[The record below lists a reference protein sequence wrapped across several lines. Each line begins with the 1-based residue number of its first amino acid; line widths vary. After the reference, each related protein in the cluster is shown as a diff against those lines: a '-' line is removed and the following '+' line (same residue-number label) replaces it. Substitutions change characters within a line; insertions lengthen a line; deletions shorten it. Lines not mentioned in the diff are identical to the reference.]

1 MIIKVNFIEIEN
13 IKVKPQSKKN
23 LVSLWKNFA
32 KSYIEQRILHYKNV
46 FIKGNDEAIFAELA
60 FCIFTPQSKAISC
73 WEAVN
78 ELNNKNLLFTATAK
92 EISDNIYNVR
102 FHNNKSKFLVQ
113 ARDKFTINGK
123 LKIKEILKS
132 FNNPLNLRKWIIT
145 NIKGIGYKEAGHFLR
160 NIGLGLDL
168 AILDRHILRNLKFYN
183 AIEEIPSTLTPKIYL
198 EIEQKMM
205 KFCKDIEI
213 PMSHIDL
220 LFWAMQTGGIFK

>member
-13 IKVKPQSKKN
+13 IKVKPQSKKD

-32 KSYIEQRILHYKNV
+32 KSYIEQRILQYKNV

-183 AIEEIPSTLTPKIYL
+183 AIEEIPHTLTPKIYL

-205 KFCKDIEI
+205 EFCKDIEI